1 MEEVNHLMKHS
12 SFQGEGHSLMILKTT
27 EAHQETSKL
36 QIKGSVGPAHTLTL
50 SATPLEPLL

>member
-27 EAHQETSKL
+27 EAHQETS
-36 QIKGSVGPAHTLTL
+36 
-50 SATPLEPLL
+50 